1 MSQNLH
7 FWCWIY
13 IFFLPWTYPVNSVFS
28 VIVGI
33 YNIHVL
39 ISIFSSLQ
47 VLLRWVR
54 KSLFPVSMTIVVKEK
69 LSFNTII
76 QLISSNYPPKN
87 GVKQTKTTQR
97 CKGVSSTPMLRT
109 LNLVMRSIC
118 SKNYLFGYLLLFIIY
133 LGEFDLFDM
142 PYFS

>member
-13 IFFLPWTYPVNSVFS
+13 ISFLPWTYPVNSVFS

-39 ISIFSSLQ
+39 INIFSSLQ
-47 VLLRWVR
+47 LLLRWVR
-54 KSLFPVSMTIVVKEK
+54 KSLFPISMATIAREK
-69 LSFNTII
+69 FPSI
-76 QLISSNYPPKN
+76 QLYSLSVQNYPRKN

-109 LNLVMRSIC
+109 LNLVMRSIW

-133 LGEFDLFDM
+133 PGEFDLFDM